1 MESTLDNYDVEI
13 LKQLE
18 QDGKKPFSQ
27 IAEEL
32 NISNTMVHQR
42 VARLKKEGV
51 LSHHSIII
59 DEKKLG
65 FEWGAFTGIILKDN
79 SNTDHVIAQ
88 LRQIPE
94 VTECYH
100 ISGSYTLF
108 VRIVAR
114 NNEHMRTILYNKIED
129 IGEVSTTESMVDFG
143 CAFKR
148 NPPFEGRE
156 LEPDTET

>member
-1 MESTLDNYDVEI
+1 MDKDLDQYDIGI
-13 LKQLE
+13 LRKLE
-18 QDGKKPFSQ
+18 QDGKKAFSQ

-42 VARLKKEGV
+42 INRMKKDGI
-51 LSHHSIII
+51 LIRHSIVI

-65 FEWGAFTGIILKDN
+65 YEWGAFTGVTISESSNTYEIIEQLKD
-79 SNTDHVIAQ
+79 
-88 LRQIPE
+88 IPE

-108 VRIVAR
+108 VRIIAK
-114 NNEHMRTILYNKIED
+114 NNEHMRDILYNKIEN
-129 IGEVSTTESMVDFG
+129 IKGIVTTESMVDFG

-148 NPPFEGRE
+148 NPP
-156 LEPDTET
+156 LIQ

>member
-1 MESTLDNYDVEI
+1 MDKELDQFDVDI
-13 LKQLE
+13 LRKLE

-42 VARLKKEGV
+42 VSRLRKEGI
-51 LSHHSIII
+51 LQRHSIII

-65 FEWGAFTGIILKDN
+65 YEWGAFTGVTISEG
-79 SNTDHVIAQ
+79 SNTYEIIEN
-88 LRQIPE
+88 LKMIPE

-100 ISGSYTLF
+100 ISGSYSLF
-108 VRIVAR
+108 VRIIAK
-114 NNEHMRTILYNKIED
+114 NNEHMRDILYDKIEN
-129 IGEVSTTESMVDFG
+129 IKGIVSTESLVDFG

-148 NPPFEGRE
+148 NPP
-156 LEPDTET
+156 LIQ

>member
-1 MESTLDNYDVEI
+1 MEKELDPFDIDI
-13 LKQLE
+13 LKHLE
-18 QDGKKPFSQ
+18 EDGKKPFSQ

-42 VARLKKEGV
+42 VNRLKKDGI
-51 LSHHSIII
+51 LKRHSIVI

-65 FEWGAFTGIILKDN
+65 YQWGAFSGVIISEG
-79 SNTDHVIAQ
+79 SNTDEIIEM
-88 LRQIPE
+88 LKEIPE

-108 VRIVAR
+108 IRIVAK
-114 NNEHMRTILYNKIED
+114 NSEHMREILYHKIED
-129 IGEVSTTESMVDFG
+129 VKGIVTTESMVDFG

-148 NPPFEGRE
+148 NPP
-156 LEPDTET
+156 LIQ

>member
-1 MESTLDNYDVEI
+1 MEKDLDQYDIDI
-13 LKQLE
+13 LKHLE
-18 QDGKKPFSQ
+18 DDGKMPFSQ

-42 VARLKKEGV
+42 VSKLRKDGILMR
-51 LSHHSIII
+51 HSILI

-65 FEWGAFTGIILKDN
+65 YEWGAFSGVIINESRTSYDIIKDLEK
-79 SNTDHVIAQ
+79 V
-88 LRQIPE
+88 PE

-108 VRIVAR
+108 IRIIAKSSA
-114 NNEHMRTILYNKIED
+114 HMREILYEKIER
-129 IGEVSTTESMVDFG
+129 IPGIISTESMVDFG

-148 NPPFEGRE
+148 NPP
-156 LEPDTET
+156 LMQ

>member
-1 MESTLDNYDVEI
+1 MDQFDIEI
-13 LKQLE
+13 LKHLE
-18 QDGKKPFSQ
+18 EDGKKPFSQ

-42 VARLKKEGV
+42 VNRLKKEGI
-51 LSHHSIII
+51 LLRHSIII

-65 FEWGAFTGIILKDN
+65 YEWGAFSGVIISEG
-79 SNTDHVIAQ
+79 SNTYEIIEE
-88 LRQIPE
+88 LKNIPE

-108 VRIVAR
+108 VRIIAR
-114 NNEHMRTILYNKIED
+114 DSEHMRDILYHKIED
-129 IGEVSTTESMVDFG
+129 IKGIITTESMVDFG

-148 NPPFEGRE
+148 NPP
-156 LEPDTET
+156 LIQ

>member
-1 MESTLDNYDVEI
+1 MEKELDQYDIEI
-13 LKQLE
+13 LKHLE
-18 QDGKKPFSQ
+18 EDGKKPFSQ

-42 VARLKKEGV
+42 VNRLKKDGI
-51 LSHHSIII
+51 LLRHSIII

-65 FEWGAFTGIILKDN
+65 YEWGAFSGVIISEG
-79 SNTDHVIAQ
+79 SNTYEIIEE
-88 LRQIPE
+88 LKKIPE

-108 VRIVAR
+108 VRIIAR
-114 NNEHMRTILYNKIED
+114 NSEHMRDILYHKIEE
-129 IGEVSTTESMVDFG
+129 IRGIITTESMVDFG

-148 NPPFEGRE
+148 NPP
-156 LEPDTET
+156 LIQ

>member
-1 MESTLDNYDVEI
+1 MEKDLDQYDIDI
-13 LKQLE
+13 LKRLE
-18 QDGKKPFSQ
+18 DDGKIPFSQ

-42 VARLKKEGV
+42 VGKLRKEGI
-51 LSHHSIII
+51 LTRHSIIV

-65 FEWGAFTGIILKDN
+65 YEWGAFSGVIINETRKTDDIIKDLEK
-79 SNTDHVIAQ
+79 V
-88 LRQIPE
+88 PE

-108 VRIVAR
+108 IRIVGKSSA
-114 NNEHMRTILYNKIED
+114 HMREILYEKIEQ
-129 IGEVSTTESMVDFG
+129 IPGIVSTESMVDFG

-148 NPPFEGRE
+148 NPP
-156 LEPDTET
+156 LMQ

>member
-1 MESTLDNYDVEI
+1 MEKDLDQYDIDI
-13 LKQLE
+13 LKHLE
-18 QDGKKPFSQ
+18 TDGKKPFSQ

-42 VARLKKEGV
+42 VTKLRKDGILTR
-51 LSHHSIII
+51 HSIVI

-65 FEWGAFTGIILKDN
+65 YEWGAFSGVIISETRKSEDIIEDLKK
-79 SNTDHVIAQ
+79 V
-88 LRQIPE
+88 PE

-108 VRIVAR
+108 IRIVAKSSA
-114 NNEHMRTILYNKIED
+114 HMREILYDKIES
-129 IGEVSTTESMVDFG
+129 ISGIVSTESMVDFG

-148 NPPFEGRE
+148 NPP
-156 LEPDTET
+156 LMQ

>member
-1 MESTLDNYDVEI
+1 MDKDLDQFDIDI
-13 LKQLE
+13 LKHLE
-18 QDGKKPFSQ
+18 DDGKKPFSQ

-42 VARLKKEGV
+42 VTKLRKEGI
-51 LSHHSIII
+51 LRRHSIVI

-65 FEWGAFTGIILKDN
+65 YEWGAFSGVIISEARKSEDIIE
-79 SNTDHVIAQ
+79 D
-88 LRQIPE
+88 LRKVPE

-108 VRIVAR
+108 IRIVAKSS
-114 NNEHMRTILYNKIED
+114 EHMREILYDKIES
-129 IGEVSTTESMVDFG
+129 ISGIVSTESMVDFG

-148 NPPFEGRE
+148 NPP
-156 LEPDTET
+156 LMQ

>member
-1 MESTLDNYDVEI
+1 MEKDLDQFDIDI
-13 LKQLE
+13 LKHLE
-18 QDGKKPFSQ
+18 DDGKKPFSQ

-42 VARLKKEGV
+42 VNKLRKEGI
-51 LSHHSIII
+51 LTRHSIII

-65 FEWGAFTGIILKDN
+65 YEWGAFSGVIINETRKSEDIIVDLKD
-79 SNTDHVIAQ
+79 V
-88 LRQIPE
+88 PE

-108 VRIVAR
+108 IRIVAK
-114 NNEHMRTILYNKIED
+114 NSEHMREILYEKIES
-129 IGEVSTTESMVDFG
+129 IPGIVSTESMVDFG

-148 NPPFEGRE
+148 NPP
-156 LEPDTET
+156 LMQ